1 MIDNLKVAILMT
13 TKNSSLYLL
22 DQLNSIVNQTFTNF
36 DLHIADDGS
45 SDATLEIIEKFKK
58 KYPLLTV
65 YTYKNNFN
73 SFQENFLHTLK
84 NLKNDYDYY
93 CFCDHDDIWLP
104 NKIIDSISV
113 LAELSSQTPQLF
125 CSRTEIID
133 ANNRKIASSPPFS
146 KTPSLKNAIVQ
157 SIAGGNTM
165 TFNNKVKNILSQIKD
180 YDQIVSHDWI
190 AYLLVTANYGRVIFS
205 HQFLVKYR
213 DHESNIVGPNSSLMQ
228 RYERLK
234 HLISGGYGNWLEK
247 NINVLMSCNLP
258 EESAEIIKDFSRFR
272 SPNLFERLECLKKIR
287 PYRQT
292 LFSTFAVYLFI
303 ILRRI

>member
-1 MIDNLKVAILMT
+1 MVDNLKIAILMT

-22 DQLNSIVNQTFTNF
+22 DQLNSIINQTFTNF

-58 KYPLLTV
+58 EYPLLTV

-73 SFQENFLHTLK
+73 SFQKNFLHTLK

-104 NKIIDSISV
+104 NKINDSISV

-165 TFNNKVKNILSQIKD
+165 TFNHKVKNILSQIKD

-190 AYLLVTANYGRVIFS
+190 AYLLVTANYGRVIF
-205 HQFLVKYR
+205 H
-213 DHESNIVGPNSSLMQ
+213 
-228 RYERLK
+228 
-234 HLISGGYGNWLEK
+234 IS
-247 NINVLMSCNLP
+247 
-258 EESAEIIKDFSRFR
+258 F
-272 SPNLFERLECLKKIR
+272 
-287 PYRQT
+287 
-292 LFSTFAVYLFI
+292 
-303 ILRRI
+303 

>member
-1 MIDNLKVAILMT
+1 M
-13 TKNSSLYLL
+13 
-22 DQLNSIVNQTFTNF
+22 
-36 DLHIADDGS
+36 
-45 SDATLEIIEKFKK
+45 
-58 KYPLLTV
+58 
-65 YTYKNNFN
+65 
-73 SFQENFLHTLK
+73 
-84 NLKNDYDYY
+84 
-93 CFCDHDDIWLP
+93 
-104 NKIIDSISV
+104 

-165 TFNNKVKNILSQIKD
+165 TFNHKVKNILSQIKD

-228 RYERLK
+228 RYDRLK
-234 HLISGGYGNWLEK
+234 NLISGGYGNWLEK